1 MNLSG
6 FFVICIWM
14 VFAIEKVLSFYSV
27 RKSMYISHLFV
38 CPCSEGGNSSTL
50 RWWHNS
56 TIIKPRQGKY
66 LVGNNS
72 LEILDLRRNDSGLY
86 FCSSVGYESSTCS
99 FSVFIEEPTKRFLS
113 IHAHTAPQDALEED
127 RDKVYWHPKMKRIDT
142 FHLFDGD
149 PITLSVYFY
158 FAGNASLGVR
168 WREPTGHYSAV
179 GKLDP
184 IWVIDCNTMEETQRP
199 MDGVCYRSSYTI
211 TRLFDSREYQCE
223 VIAADVVQ
231 LSTQFYVLKNA
242 LDVFV
247 PDPDEPHESVDSAT
261 ELDPESY
268 EFPPIELIPELR
280 TPTESVISSTS
291 QPSSVP
297 STSSSLSRTSLSSVL
312 LSPSSTENAA
322 FAQTVDIPPPVPTHP
337 SLDLSTLEFTND
349 TAFTFHSNSPVAC
362 SATSLTLVCRLPYPE
377 WTLELWYLGPD
388 SSDPNLGGQTNRST
402 VCFENNGDCFNTPP
416 VWLNVSKSEVFYLR
430 SPNGR
435 TRTMYS
441 FSNLVSF
448 TIEVLNRTH
457 SGIYLC
463 KYGSLYKTIRIE
475 VTACAD
481 EVRVDLKPLVL
492 LLAIPLFVV
501 VFMFMSLL
509 ACIRSRRQRS
519 VIKVVSNERGPSA
532 GSKYI
537 NVVIV
542 SRSNALYPSDVF
554 ASSDTEPLFRANQLV
569 SVNVH
574 PRDSVKKL
582 LGQTHPS
589 RKRVFR
595 PKLPTERFL
604 DVNHARFPYELI
616 ADPAW
621 EVACS
626 RVHLEQM
633 IGQGG
638 FGVVYK
644 GTVRGRLPK
653 DFSFPCQ
660 PVTTVAIKTL
670 RNDYT
675 EQQLTDLIRELET
688 MKLLNAHPHVI
699 RLLGACTQGGFPL
712 ILLEYAVHGNLR
724 DFLRRNRPST
734 GDSHDIC
741 QLPSISSSL
750 DLSTAPSL
758 VKLDIRALLQFA
770 CHVADALV
778 YFESLKLV
786 HRDIAARNVL
796 LTEGYVAKLCDFGF
810 TRPIDDYYRQ
820 NELRER
826 LPFRWMAPE
835 CFEENHFT
843 SKSDV
848 WSFGIFLW
856 ELFTLGNTPYPELA
870 TDQIP
875 DWIAMGNRNSIPDL
889 ATLPVY
895 EVMLQCWSAEPQQR
909 PSFKQLLTIL
919 TDLDTSDQ
927 KEHCSNDSGFASRE
941 RSRQTSRQDSTISR
955 NYLKPSPP
963 VRSCSLPGYNALP
976 EGYVEMQCED
986 YLEPRKN
993 GLQNFEII
1001 TI

>member
-1 MNLSG
+1 MVLQSLSLG
-6 FFVICIWM
+6 ILLKFTK
-14 VFAIEKVLSFYSV
+14 E
-27 RKSMYISHLFV
+27 LF
-38 CPCSEGGNSSTL
+38 
-50 RWWHNS
+50 
-56 TIIKPRQGKY
+56 RQGKY
-66 LVGNNS
+66 LVGDSS

-86 FCSSVGYESSTCS
+86 FCSPVGYENSTCS
-99 FSVFIEEPTKRFLS
+99 FSVFIE
-113 IHAHTAPQDALEED
+113 
-127 RDKVYWHPKMKRIDT
+127 DKVYWHPKMKRVDT
-142 FHLFDGD
+142 FPLFDGN
-149 PITLSVYFY
+149 PVTLSVYFY

-168 WREPTGHYSAV
+168 WREPIGHHSAV
-179 GKLDP
+179 GELHP
-184 IWVIDCNTMEETQRP
+184 IRVIDCNAMEETQRP

-223 VIAADVVQ
+223 VTTADVVQ

-242 LDVFV
+242 LNIFL
-247 PDPDEPHESVDSAT
+247 PDPDEPHENVDSIA

-280 TPTESVISSTS
+280 PPTESVVSSTS

-297 STSSSLSRTSLSSVL
+297 STSSSLARMSLPSL
-312 LSPSSTENAA
+312 LSSPSSAEDAA
-322 FAQTVDIPPPVPTHP
+322 FAPIADMPPSVLTHP

-349 TAFTFHSNSPVAC
+349 TAFTFHSNSPAAC
-362 SATSLTLVCRLPYPE
+362 STTNLTLVCRLPYPE
-377 WTLELWYLGPD
+377 CTLELWYLGAD
-388 SSDPNLGGQTNRST
+388 LSDLNSDGQTNRST
-402 VCFENNGDCFNTPP
+402 LCFENSGDCFNTAP

-430 SPNGR
+430 SSNNR

-448 TIEVLNRTH
+448 TIEFLNRTH
-457 SGIYLC
+457 SGTYLC

-481 EVRVDLKPLVL
+481 KVHVDFKPLVL
-492 LLAIPLFVV
+492 LLAVPLFVV
-501 VFMFMSLL
+501 VFVFMSLL
-509 ACIRSRRQRS
+509 ACTRSRRQKS
-519 VIKVVSNERGPSA
+519 EIKVISNGGGSA

-537 NVVIV
+537 SIVIV
-542 SRSNALYPSDVF
+542 GRSNALYPGDMFVN
-554 ASSDTEPLFRANQLV
+554 SDTEPLFRANQLV
-569 SVNVH
+569 SVNIH
-574 PRDSVKKL
+574 PQNSVEKL
-582 LGQTHPS
+582 RGQTHPS

-595 PKLPTERFL
+595 PKPPAKRPLNF
-604 DVNHARFPYELI
+604 NHGWFQYELL

-621 EVACS
+621 EVART

-644 GTVRGRLPK
+644 GTVHGRLPK
-653 DFSFPCQ
+653 DFGFPCQ
-660 PVTTVAIKTL
+660 PVTRVAIKTL
-670 RNDYT
+670 KNDFT
-675 EQQLTDLIRELET
+675 EEQLTDLIRELET

-699 RLLGACTQGGFPL
+699 RLLGACTQGGIPL
-712 ILLEYAVHGNLR
+712 ILLEYALHGNLR
-724 DFLRRNRPST
+724 DFLRRNRPT
-734 GDSHDIC
+734 TEDLHDVC

-750 DLSTAPSL
+750 DLSAAPSL

-770 CHVADALV
+770 LHVADALV
-778 YFESLKLV
+778 YFESLKLA

-820 NELRER
+820 DKLRER

-870 TDQIP
+870 TNQIR

-889 ATLPVY
+889 ATLSVY
-895 EVMLQCWSAEPQQR
+895 EVMLQCWSAQPQQR
-909 PSFKQLLTIL
+909 PSFKQLLTTL
-919 TDLDTSDQ
+919 TDLTTSDRI
-927 KEHCSNDSGFASRE
+927 EHRSNDSGFASRE

-955 NYLKPSPP
+955 NDPKPSPP
-963 VRSCSLPGYNALP
+963 VRFCSLPGYNKLP
-976 EGYVEMQCED
+976 EVSACLLLVLSHTVSLPLVPV
-986 YLEPRKN
+986 LESAVTHFLGSDIP
-993 GLQNFEII
+993 
-1001 TI
+1001 